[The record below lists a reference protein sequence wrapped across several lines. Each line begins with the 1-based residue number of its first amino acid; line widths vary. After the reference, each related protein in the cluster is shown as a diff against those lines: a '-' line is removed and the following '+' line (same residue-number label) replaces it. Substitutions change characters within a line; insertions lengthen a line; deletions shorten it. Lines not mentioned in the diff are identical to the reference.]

1 MLKRLLLTILLLLVT
16 STLAPCGQRYIKFD
30 AQTGVFTV
38 TNTIIGNV
46 SGATAVIK
54 AIQDDGTTGVLEL
67 IQVVGAFKDNEIIY
81 EATLGGELIVNGG
94 FDTDTDWQ
102 KSASVTING
111 GETIFTDSPVFDY
124 LASVTEQPDPCTVGQ
139 FYQVEFD
146 ITNYIEGNIQFVN
159 TNLGVS
165 ENGNYIHQFQ
175 AEVAYIVFYAL
186 VSPTNNFHIDNVSV
200 EQITNAALANGALY
214 GGARSAW

>member
-94 FDTDTDWQ
+94 FDTDTDWE
-102 KSASVTING
+102 KSASVTIND
-111 GETIFTDSPVFDY
+111 GEAIFTDSPVFDY
-124 LASVTEQPDPCTVGQ
+124 LASVNEQPDPCTVGQ

-159 TNLGVS
+159 TILGVS
-165 ENGNYIHQFQ
+165 ENGNYILQFQ
-175 AEVAYIVFYAL
+175 AEVAYIVFYGFGA
-186 VSPTNNFHIDNVSV
+186 TNNFHIDNVSV